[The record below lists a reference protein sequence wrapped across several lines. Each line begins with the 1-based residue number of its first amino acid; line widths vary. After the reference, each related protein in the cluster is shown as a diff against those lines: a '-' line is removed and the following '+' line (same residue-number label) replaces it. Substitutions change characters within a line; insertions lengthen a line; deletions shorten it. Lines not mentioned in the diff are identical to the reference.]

1 MIKQSLSKLEI
12 CRNILNLLK
21 DVYTTKQHKTLQ
33 QTSYEM
39 LKAFPLV
46 QEKDK
51 NACYIYFYFTLLK
64 VPASN
69 EGEMKQI
76 GKEEIIIIQI

>member
-1 MIKQSLSKLEI
+1 MIKQNLSKLEI
-12 CRNILNLLK
+12 YRNVVNLLK

-33 QTSYEM
+33 QTSCEM

-51 NACYIYFYFTLLK
+51 NACYLYLYFTLLR

-69 EGEMKQI
+69 EEEMKQI
-76 GKEEIIIIQI
+76 GKEEIIIQI